1 MLVKLL
7 VLLRHCFLH
16 GLLAALIRRLDKC
29 LFMGLHI
36 GQYPLQV
43 GKDKF
48 FQYAFTDIMRGAKL
62 PGSDTV
68 SVFPASV
75 SVFAFQCSGSLLQ
88 IHFVAAIST
97 KEKSR
102 KNVDF
107 VYFRRAMFGSNP
119 FLCKVKGF
127 FINQRFM
134 CVREEVLLFFR
145 VLLCLFD
152 L

>member
-1 MLVKLL
+1 MPVHGSAHRTVPVAGRQGQ
-7 VLLRHCFLH
+7 VLS
-16 GLLAALIRRLDKC
+16 IRFYGYNAWCK
-29 LFMGLHI
+29 
-36 GQYPLQV
+36 
-43 GKDKF
+43 
-48 FQYAFTDIMRGAKL
+48 A

-145 VLLCLFD
+145 VLLCLF
-152 L
+152 